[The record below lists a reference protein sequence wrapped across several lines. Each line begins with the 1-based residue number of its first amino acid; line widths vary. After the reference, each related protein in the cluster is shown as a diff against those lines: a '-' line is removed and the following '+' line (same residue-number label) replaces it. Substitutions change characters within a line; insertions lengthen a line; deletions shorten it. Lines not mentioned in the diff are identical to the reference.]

1 MKTVLKSSIIN
12 YSLWICFLLT
22 VVLSAWVALD
32 RIEKHTKHRAEAAL
46 LTVLNTVQEAL
57 RRWSEGRLYDVAELA
72 ATPEVRNLTIVL
84 LDAYHKKSNLISHPA
99 LRELRDFVAPKLERY
114 NDQGIFVIAPDRVS
128 IASMR
133 DENIGTI
140 NLMELQRK
148 SHLDSA
154 FKGNTVFVPT
164 IRSDV
169 PLLNSLGISVTNAP
183 TLFVLSPVRGKG
195 DEVIAVLSIRV
206 DPTASLTQITK
217 HGRIGETGET
227 YAFDESGVLI
237 SESRFDDQLKRIG
250 LIEAS
255 SAGVLNIKINDPGIN
270 LLHQT
275 DKFNI
280 SAKDLDLTLM
290 AKSATARSA
299 DTNTDGYRDY
309 RGVTVFGA
317 WLWDND
323 MGIGLAV
330 EIDKS
335 ESLQPYFYARFTL
348 AIVITIVVLL
358 TVLLFYFQQVFYF
371 QQAREREKQKLF
383 KATVRATQHIL
394 NNLINQMQLFKMEAD
409 RTQAFDERIKKL
421 FMESLQEGQD
431 LVSRLGRVSEITED
445 AISKSV
451 APK

>member
-1 MKTVLKSSIIN
+1 
-12 YSLWICFLLT
+12 
-22 VVLSAWVALD
+22 
-32 RIEKHTKHRAEAAL
+32 
-46 LTVLNTVQEAL
+46 
-57 RRWSEGRLYDVAELA
+57 
-72 ATPEVRNLTIVL
+72 
-84 LDAYHKKSNLISHPA
+84 
-99 LRELRDFVAPKLERY
+99 
-114 NDQGIFVIAPDRVS
+114 
-128 IASMR
+128 
-133 DENIGTI
+133 
-140 NLMELQRK
+140 
-148 SHLDSA
+148 
-154 FKGNTVFVPT
+154 
-164 IRSDV
+164 
-169 PLLNSLGISVTNAP
+169 
-183 TLFVLSPVRGKG
+183 
-195 DEVIAVLSIRV
+195 
-206 DPTASLTQITK
+206 
-217 HGRIGETGET
+217 
-227 YAFDESGVLI
+227 
-237 SESRFDDQLKRIG
+237 
-250 LIEAS
+250 
-255 SAGVLNIKINDPGIN
+255 
-270 LLHQT
+270 
-275 DKFNI
+275 
-280 SAKDLDLTLM
+280 M

-358 TVLLFYFQQVFYF
+358 TVLLFYF